1 MMTQEKFTFPRHGMD
16 KDTTIG
22 TSLEEAISKV
32 SRCTD
37 EIEPL
42 DGFTV
47 NPTVEIIGGEGELD
61 FFLVFR
67 HPETNEIEARR
78 ATPEELI
85 ALKVISGDL
94 DPVEASEEA
103 GCKPAVIDRA
113 IWSAVESGVILAP
126 RPRLVREPFTYPEGA
141 YTEGLLATR
150 VFSLQWHI
158 TQVCD
163 LHCKHCYDRSDRVAL
178 TLERAQFVLED
189 LGSFCHKSG
198 VRGHVCFSGG
208 NPFLHPDFVEIYR
221 LASDMG
227 FMTSIL
233 GNPVPRHWV
242 EEIIEI
248 QMPNYY
254 QVSLEGLAATND
266 SIRGEGHFD
275 RTLKFLALLNEL
287 GVDSSVMLTLTSMN
301 IHEVLPLGRVLDDYT
316 ESFTFNRLSAV
327 GEGARLALPSK
338 AEFLGFLSKYVES
351 YHEIRCLYYKDNL
364 FNPILYERGEE
375 PFDGC
380 TGFGCGAAFNFVAL
394 LSDGEVH
401 ACRKFPSL
409 LGNIFEGGL
418 EEIYFSNLARRF
430 RSRPLECRSCV
441 LSPSCGGCL
450 ASSMTFNRDIFKE
463 RDPFCP
469 FGDKD

>member
-1 MMTQEKFTFPRHGMD
+1 MTQEKFTFPRHGMD

-189 LGSFCHKSG
+189 LRSFCHKSG

-208 NPFLHPDFVEIYR
+208 KNMKEK
-221 LASDMG
+221 M
-227 FMTSIL
+227 
-233 GNPVPRHWV
+233 
-242 EEIIEI
+242 EE
-248 QMPNYY
+248 MHK
-254 QVSLEGLAATND
+254 T
-266 SIRGEGHFD
+266 
-275 RTLKFLALLNEL
+275 
-287 GVDSSVMLTLTSMN
+287 
-301 IHEVLPLGRVLDDYT
+301 
-316 ESFTFNRLSAV
+316 
-327 GEGARLALPSK
+327 
-338 AEFLGFLSKYVES
+338 
-351 YHEIRCLYYKDNL
+351 
-364 FNPILYERGEE
+364 
-375 PFDGC
+375 
-380 TGFGCGAAFNFVAL
+380 
-394 LSDGEVH
+394 
-401 ACRKFPSL
+401 
-409 LGNIFEGGL
+409 
-418 EEIYFSNLARRF
+418 
-430 RSRPLECRSCV
+430 
-441 LSPSCGGCL
+441 SCGGN
-450 ASSMTFNRDIFKE
+450 MTKGMTSCGGNMTKPKSGCGGTSCGQDMQKKME
-463 RDPFCP
+463 NKMKKMKPKTSC
-469 FGDKD
+469 GGSG